1 MMTRSEFEEVDK
13 QLAKMLKDC
22 RENRRIL
29 KKMMAEAKEK
39 ENGR

>member
-1 MMTRSEFEEVDK
+1 MMTRAEYQEIDK
-13 QLAKMLKDC
+13 QLAKMLKEC

-39 ENGR
+39 DNDG